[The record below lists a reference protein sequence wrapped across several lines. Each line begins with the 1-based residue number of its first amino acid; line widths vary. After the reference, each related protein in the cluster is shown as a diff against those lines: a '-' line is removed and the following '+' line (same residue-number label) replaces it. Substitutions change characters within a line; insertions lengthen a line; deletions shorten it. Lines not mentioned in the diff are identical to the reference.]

1 MASKRYTPT
10 AFFRLAAVAFVFA
23 TGLLVSEVVRRPN
36 TLLYIFAGG
45 MAVVTV
51 FLVLG
56 AFARADFD
64 GTTLVYRVPLR
75 KVHRFERGQIDH
87 IEIGGRR
94 TRALII
100 GYHPRS
106 ADGRIEVERV
116 VFVNLVPL
124 DDQIDLYEQLGGD
137 TDDGG

>member
-1 MASKRYTPT
+1 MASKRYSPT
-10 AFFRLAAVAFVFA
+10 AFYRFGAAAFVFA
-23 TGLLVSEVVRRPN
+23 TGLLASEVVRRPN
-36 TLLYIFAGG
+36 SLLYVFAGG
-45 MAVVTV
+45 MAIVTF

-64 GTTLVYRVPLR
+64 GATLVYRVPLR
-75 KVHRFERGQIDH
+75 KVHRFDRSQIDH

-100 GYHPRS
+100 GYHPRD
-106 ADGRIEVERV
+106 AAGRINVERT

-124 DDQIDLYEQLGGD
+124 EDQIDLYEQLGGD
-137 TDDGG
+137 VDDGG

>member
-1 MASKRYTPT
+1 MASKRYSPT
-10 AFFRLAAVAFVFA
+10 AFYRFGAVAFVFA
-23 TGLLVSEVVRRPN
+23 TGLLASEVLRKPN

-45 MAVVTV
+45 VAIVTV

-64 GTTLVYRVPLR
+64 GATLVYRVPLR
-75 KVHRFERGQIDH
+75 KVHRIERDQIDH

-100 GYHPRS
+100 GYHSRDAS
-106 ADGRIEVERV
+106 GRIGADRV
-116 VFVNLVPL
+116 VFVNMVPL
-124 DDQIDLYEQLGGD
+124 NDQIDLYEQLGGD
-137 TDDGG
+137 MDDGG

>member
-1 MASKRYTPT
+1 MANRRYTPT

-23 TGLLVSEVVRRPN
+23 TGLLASEVVRRPN
-36 TLLYIFAGG
+36 PLLYVFAGG

-64 GTTLVYRVPLR
+64 GDTLVYRVPLR
-75 KVHRFERGQIDH
+75 RVHRFDRSQIDH

-100 GYHPRS
+100 GYHPCD
-106 ADGRIEVERV
+106 ANGRIDVERV

-124 DDQIDLYEQLGGD
+124 EEQIDLYEQLGGD
-137 TDDGG
+137 MGDGG